1 VTVYHYVPA
10 RQEQPADWEGGGGVT
25 GSKMP
30 HSHGVM
36 DHSTFFKPMSSV
48 LFRLKFDGMGG

>member
-1 VTVYHYVPA
+1 MTVYHYVPA
-10 RQEQPADWEGGGGVT
+10 RQEQPADWEGEGE
-25 GSKMP
+25 MP

-48 LFRLKFDGMGG
+48 LFRLKFDGMDG